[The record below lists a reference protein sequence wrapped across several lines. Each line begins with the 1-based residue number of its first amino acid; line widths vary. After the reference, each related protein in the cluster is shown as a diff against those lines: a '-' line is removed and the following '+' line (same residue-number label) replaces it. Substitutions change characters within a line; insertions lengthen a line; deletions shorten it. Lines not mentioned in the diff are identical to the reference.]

1 MSQNIC
7 RLHEYEKDGRD
18 AMNEKLQ
25 KKADE
30 IVLTA
35 QTLAKSYG
43 SIEYALSTIIDLLQ
57 EYIGLYESMIMEEL
71 L

>member
-1 MSQNIC
+1 
-7 RLHEYEKDGRD
+7 
-18 AMNEKLQ
+18 MNEKLQ